1 MEDKKTDQKVEEKIE
16 ILSFESEIDNFI
28 KHIESQAGIFP
39 LVMNLITAKIVQETI
54 HVDKFIKSNELKD
67 KEETENKD
75 DDEGMK
81 LLIPMDKINEFIEL
95 TERVDTTELALD
107 LLPVNFI
114 VSFVSQYD
122 AFLGRLI
129 KTVFHHKPEL
139 LNNSEKNLLF
149 SELLK
154 FKSIDEA
161 REFVVEKEVEAVL
174 RDSHLKQF
182 KWLENKLSMPL
193 RKDLPSFSSFIEI
206 TERRNLY
213 VHCNGFVS
221 RQYLDIC
228 RENSV
233 DNIDK
238 VALGEKLKAT
248 PAYFGKCYSVLFEI
262 GVKLGQVI
270 WRKLL
275 PEQLEEADDH
285 LNNVCFEL
293 LKRGH
298 NKLALNL
305 LTFATETLKKHHN
318 QEIMCI
324 FTINKALAYYLS
336 DKKKEATKILSGH
349 DWSAASD
356 NFKLAVSVLNEDFEN
371 ALTLMKSIGKNNDNM
386 TKEAY
391 QEWPLFTEF
400 RKRDDFKEIFK
411 DIYKEDLLF
420 LEKKPKSLEEIVDE
434 IKEMKQETEK
444 EKTAANNV

>member
-1 MEDKKTDQKVEEKIE
+1 
-16 ILSFESEIDNFI
+16 
-28 KHIESQAGIFP
+28 
-39 LVMNLITAKIVQETI
+39 
-54 HVDKFIKSNELKD
+54 
-67 KEETENKD
+67 
-75 DDEGMK
+75 
-81 LLIPMDKINEFIEL
+81 
-95 TERVDTTELALD
+95 LALD

-129 KTVFHHKPEL
+129 KTIFHHKPEL

-161 REFVVEKEVEAVL
+161 REFVVEKEVESVL

-182 KWLENKLSMPL
+182 KWLENKLNIPL

-206 TERRNLY
+206 TERRNLF

-221 RQYLDIC
+221 RQYIEIC
-228 RENSV
+228 KENSV
-233 DNIDK
+233 DDIEK
-238 VALGEKLKAT
+238 VTLGEKLKVT
-248 PAYFGKCYSVLFEI
+248 PAYFGKCYSVLLEI

-275 PEQLEEADDH
+275 PEQLEDADDH

-293 LKRGH
+293 LKKGH
-298 NKLALNL
+298 KKLALNL

-324 FTINKALAYYLS
+324 FIINKALAYYLS
-336 DKKKEATKILSGH
+336 DKKKEASKILSGH

-356 NFKLAVSVLNEDFEN
+356 KFKLAVSVLNEDFEN
-371 ALTLMKSIGKNNDNM
+371 AIILMKSIGKNNDIIP
-386 TKEAY
+386 KEAY

-400 RKRDDFKEIFK
+400 RKRDDFKETFK
-411 DIYKEDLLF
+411 EIYKEDLLF

-434 IKEMKQETEK
+434 IKEMKKETDK